1 MFALWVAGAM
11 VVSALI
17 SAALL
22 AIAPR
27 GETTRRSEAGMW
39 VGLVAVFFGIALAVR
54 GAFWVIELAA
64 AALGF

>member
-1 MFALWVAGAM
+1 MFAQWIAGAM

-39 VGLVAVFFGIALAVR
+39 AGLAAVFFALILAIV
-54 GAFWVIELAA
+54 GADRVIQLAA

>member
-1 MFALWVAGAM
+1 MFALWVFVAM
-11 VVSALI
+11 AALI